1 MAIFKENKRSADRS
15 ATDRGRHKKK
25 IEKAIR
31 DGIYDIV
38 SDESIIGKEGK
49 KKIKIPVRGI
59 KEYRFV
65 YGDNSENKKV
75 GSAPG
80 KDVKRGQVLK
90 EKEEKQGS
98 QGPGDNKGEEF
109 YEVEIT
115 LEELASYLF
124 DGLNLPDLQKKRLNN
139 IVSEKFKRSGYR
151 KSGIRPR
158 LSKKETLKNKIRR
171 KSAAK
176 RAGRLNEDEDQRF
189 PFHEDDLKYKHLKVK
204 HKENNNAVI
213 FFMMDVSG
221 SMTQNKKFMAR
232 SFFFILYHFL
242 RYRYQ
247 SVDLVFISHD
257 IDAKEVNED
266 QFFGRGSGGGT
277 MISSALDLCLEI
289 INSRYHPSS
298 WNIYSFHCSD
308 GENWPSD
315 NEKAIALSRSLKEIC
330 QLYGYLEIIPE
341 DEKIAWQ
348 NNSTMSSIYGSLSDD
363 KFKIVKLEAPHDI
376 WPEFRRIF
384 GGTLNV

>member
-1 MAIFKENKRSADRS
+1 M
-15 ATDRGRHKKK
+15 
-25 IEKAIR
+25 
-31 DGIYDIV
+31 
-38 SDESIIGKEGK
+38 
-49 KKIKIPVRGI
+49 
-59 KEYRFV
+59 
-65 YGDNSENKKV
+65 
-75 GSAPG
+75 
-80 KDVKRGQVLK
+80 
-90 EKEEKQGS
+90 
-98 QGPGDNKGEEF
+98 
-109 YEVEIT
+109 
-115 LEELASYLF
+115 
-124 DGLNLPDLQKKRLNN
+124 
-139 IVSEKFKRSGYR
+139 
-151 KSGIRPR
+151 
-158 LSKKETLKNKIRR
+158 
-171 KSAAK
+171 
-176 RAGRLNEDEDQRF
+176 
-189 PFHEDDLKYKHLKVK
+189 
-204 HKENNNAVI
+204 
-213 FFMMDVSG
+213 
-221 SMTQNKKFMAR
+221 
-232 SFFFILYHFL
+232 
-242 RYRYQ
+242 
-247 SVDLVFISHD
+247 FISHD
-257 IDAKEVNED
+257 IDAKEVSED